1 MENVIENKS
10 WHYRVLLTGLLI
22 FGLTLPLSKSISS
35 VTIGLLY
42 AYSFAIVAYD
52 KNFRAMALR
61 HVKQPLNISI
71 ILFVL
76 IALARSL
83 LSQNLLEGMSYVKQV
98 SNLFTVYF
106 FVAAFINSEVDE
118 KRRIKNAENL
128 LLFFLLG
135 VLLLD
140 IFGLLTYFGLIGHK
154 KYVLPVTPLNMHH
167 IWAGNLN
174 ALGIYVA
181 AGLLLF
187 SKNKIIPK
195 SIFGSLFLIIGISSV
210 LLSTSRTAWMG
221 IFVAVTVS
229 IYFLIKDKR
238 IYFIAAASVP
248 VVCASLYLLS
258 DIVHTRINQ
267 VFGDFSLF
275 FSGVTSTSTGLR
287 LLMWKAS
294 LEIFLSN
301 PLFGVGP
308 GDYKSSISALVSA
321 GRFPDSILKFNQ
333 PHNMYLFSLAATGLT
348 GLCSLLF
355 IFYKTL
361 RFAGGLF
368 ANNQRNFGFLAL
380 ALSVHFLTAGMTE
393 SLLNIHVL
401 TCSFA
406 LISGICIRRS
416 SINKIDQD

>member
-267 VFGDFSLF
+267 VL
-275 FSGVTSTSTGLR
+275 
-287 LLMWKAS
+287 
-294 LEIFLSN
+294 
-301 PLFGVGP
+301 
-308 GDYKSSISALVSA
+308 
-321 GRFPDSILKFNQ
+321 Q
-333 PHNMYLFSLAATGLT
+333 
-348 GLCSLLF
+348 
-355 IFYKTL
+355 
-361 RFAGGLF
+361 
-368 ANNQRNFGFLAL
+368 
-380 ALSVHFLTAGMTE
+380 
-393 SLLNIHVL
+393 
-401 TCSFA
+401 
-406 LISGICIRRS
+406 
-416 SINKIDQD
+416 